1 MRNHWGKIH
10 EDQFH
15 LLIWHSLD
23 VAAVAHTLIR
33 RSARFK
39 KAFSKLSLSEEGL
52 ANLMAYMAFLHDF
65 GKLSSTF
72 QHMDSQTSRIAS
84 QLGVQ
89 KLSQSYDV
97 RHDSLGN
104 VLFSDLRRLVPKE
117 SLDAFKYLY
126 LAAVGHHGRP
136 TSITREGQRIQIDR
150 YFSEEDRATARQSF
164 EEALAYFR
172 PVFPSHKIAKKFS
185 HLVAGFIS
193 ISDWIGSNPGWF
205 PYNSDPTLPFDSYFE
220 KAKQKAISAIEEA
233 GILETLERRD
243 FCQLFPGFKPT
254 SVQEAV
260 NRLFEKNDEEPFMLI
275 IEETTGGG
283 KTEAALAAAGGTNFY
298 FGLPS
303 MATANG
309 LWQRIASLG
318 GMQTL
323 SHGKRWLMPGSMDRA
338 SEWLSD
344 QSRKSLLSEIGVG
357 TIDQAMVSVLH
368 ARYNTLRLVGIAA
381 KTLIIDE
388 VHAYDP
394 YMKTILLKVIELHAR
409 LGGSVVLL
417 SATMPL
423 AFRQEYLEAFSKGRE
438 QPPPEIHK
446 TGFPMVTY
454 LNSSGLLFENDD
466 LSSRYEEKSG
476 GRTIQISHLHEKEEV
491 LDAIEKKR
499 GAGQCVAWI
508 RNTVDEAIDAYQC
521 LKARGVEVMLF
532 HSRFVAGDRLDIESR
547 VLERFGKTSSPSDRA
562 PGGKGRVLIST
573 QVIEQSLDLDF
584 DFMVT
589 DLCPIDLLLQRAGRL
604 HRHDRGERGVPE
616 LLVHCPS
623 MDGEIGH
630 KWVEDWSS
638 GTAFIYPDHG
648 KLWLTLKEVGGRIC
662 LPTDSR
668 RLIEGV
674 YGDPSFDIPEVF
686 LKAAI
691 KALGKDIAHEN
702 EAYRSTINIEKG
714 FEHEG
719 ISVSDDV
726 TAKTRLGE
734 QTQEW
739 VVFEGD
745 HPVHGS
751 NTASTIQIRVSRL
764 ESAPSAL
771 VEVGK
776 WQKSIRLM
784 QGCAQGRSKMGTVF
798 VQYNAETGMTF
809 SG

>member
-23 VAAVAHTLIR
+23 VAAVAHTLIL
-33 RSARFK
+33 RSARLK
-39 KAFSKLSLSEEGL
+39 KAFSRLSLSEEAL
-52 ANLMAYMAFLHDF
+52 ANLMAFMAFLHDF

-72 QHMDSQTSRIAS
+72 QHMDSETSKIAT

-89 KLSQSYDV
+89 KLSQGYDV

-104 VLFSDLRRLVPKE
+104 VLFSDLRKLTQKD

-136 TSITREGQRIQIDR
+136 TSIAREGQRIQIDR
-150 YFSEEDRATARQSF
+150 YFSEEDRAAARVSF

-172 PVFPSHKIAKKFS
+172 PVFPSHKVAKKLS

-205 PYNSDPTLPFDSYFE
+205 PYNSNSSLSFDSYFE
-220 KAKQKAISAIEEA
+220 TAKQNAVSAIEEA

-243 FCQLFPGFKPT
+243 FSQLFPGFKPT
-254 SVQEAV
+254 SVQDAV
-260 NRLFEKNDEEPFMLI
+260 NRLFESKDEDPYLLI
-275 IEETTGGG
+275 VEETTGGG

-309 LWQRIASLG
+309 LWRRVESLG
-318 GMQTL
+318 GIQTL

-368 ARYNTLRLVGIAA
+368 ARYNTLRIAGLAA

-409 LGGSVVLL
+409 LGGSVILL

-423 AFRQEYLEAFSKGRE
+423 AFRKEYLDAFAKGRE
-438 QPPPEIHK
+438 LNLPDIQK
-446 TGFPMVTY
+446 TGFPMVTF
-454 LNSSGLLFENDD
+454 LNSNGQLFENDD

-491 LDAIEKKR
+491 LEAIEKKSIS
-499 GAGQCVAWI
+499 GQCVAWI

-521 LKARGVEVMLF
+521 LKAPGVEVMLF

-547 VLERFGKTSSPSDRA
+547 VLERFGKASSLSDRTS
-562 PGGKGRVLIST
+562 GGKGRVLIST

-604 HRHDRGERGVPE
+604 HRHERGDRGTPE
-616 LLVHCPS
+616 LLIHCPS
-623 MDGEIGH
+623 MDGEIDQ

-648 KLWLTLKEVGGRIC
+648 KLWLTLKESGARIR
-662 LPTDSR
+662 LPADSR
-668 RLIEGV
+668 RLIDGV
-674 YGDPSFDIPEVF
+674 YGDPNFDVPEVF
-686 LKAAI
+686 MKASI
-691 KALGKDIAHEN
+691 KAVGQEIAHEN
-702 EAYRSTINIEKG
+702 EAFRSTINIDKA

-719 ISVSDDV
+719 INVSDDV
-726 TAKTRLGE
+726 TAKTRLGDP
-734 QTQEW
+734 TQEW
-739 VVFEGD
+739 VVFEKGR
-745 HPVHGS
+745 PVCGS
-751 NTASTIQIRVSRL
+751 NERSTIQLRTFQLKDSPQAG
-764 ESAPSAL
+764 EK
-771 VEVGK
+771 VGK
-776 WQKSIRLM
+776 WQKSIDLAE
-784 QGCAQGRSKMGTVF
+784 GGAQGWSKKGSVRI
-798 VQYNAETGMTF
+798 QYDAEVGMTF
-809 SG
+809 S